1 VARAPISPTRA
12 RFVAGG
18 FLAAALAVLLIVTLA
33 GGCGSSKK
41 HAKVNASDS
50 PTTQVNRPGKPVKL
64 VLGSVAVQTAGPDV
78 KVPKETQKKLLSLAQ
93 TYVEA
98 AVHEPVSA
106 GKLGARYATIFETGV
121 RGGAT
126 GADEKALTDTD
137 VGKAAKYSESATPVK
152 VSGLA
157 DNNGT
162 LLYLATNF
170 SMKVT
175 ATTAKGQYAISR
187 DVEFTYAPSGKSW
200 LVTAYRVKTVR
211 KLPKAATTTTVTAA
225 RGGKP

>member
-1 VARAPISPTRA
+1 
-12 RFVAGG
+12 
-18 FLAAALAVLLIVTLA
+18 LLIVTLA

-41 HAKVNASDS
+41 HAKVEASA
-50 PTTQVNRPGKPVKL
+50 PTTQVNKPGKPVKL
-64 VLGSVAVQTAGPDV
+64 VLGSVTVQSAGPDV
-78 KVPKETQKKLLSLAQ
+78 KVPKETQKKLLSIAQ

-106 GKLGARYATIFETGV
+106 GQLGTRYATIFETGV
-121 RGGAT
+121 RAGAT

-137 VGKAAKYSESATPVK
+137 VGKAKKYSESATPVK

-162 LLYLATNF
+162 LVYLATNF
-170 SMKVT
+170 SMKLK
-175 ATTAKGQYAISR
+175 ATTAKGQFAISR

-211 KLPKAATTTTVTAA
+211 ALPKAQTTTTVAVA
-225 RGGKP
+225 GGGKP